1 MSVGIVFI
9 TPSPMFAHL
18 DYNMGQ
24 KKCEK
29 SARKVRSNGRIM
41 RRKLKPDWQ
50 KTDIPRRIKELYLW
64 PAMME
69 GSTYRKWN
77 EALAQMNWEEADE
90 IDFDPTKYAYSNLK
104 AELWEMP
111 QHEVDILP
119 PRLRAWVCTVR
130 PDLPAPEWAS
140 GQTGEAEDL
149 DRRMLDHF
157 EDLARIAAILAH
169 RLLVL
174 INESEGAIEG
184 YDIVGGLRP
193 WPRLDYEE
201 PAIDGISVHEPLDVD
216 LAGDLLAHLNQDY
229 PELALVGWE
238 AAARNGNKRQVLREK
253 LSLLARSKAFKPCSQ
268 CEVCT
273 TLEGA

>member
-1 MSVGIVFI
+1 
-9 TPSPMFAHL
+9 
-18 DYNMGQ
+18 MGQ

-29 SARKVRSNGRIM
+29 SAKKVRSNGRII

-50 KTDIPRRIKELYLW
+50 KMDIPRRIKDLYLW

-69 GSTYRKWN
+69 GPTYKTWN
-77 EALAQMNWEEADE
+77 EALARMDWEETDE
-90 IDFDPTKYAYSNLK
+90 IYFEPTKYAYRSLK

-111 QHEVDILP
+111 QHEVEMLP
-119 PRLRAWVCTVR
+119 PKLRAWVCTVR

-157 EDLARIAAILAH
+157 DDLARIAAILAH

-174 INESEGAIEG
+174 INESESVIERESEGVFVGGIAG